1 MISLLDLD
9 IVGYRSAA
17 SCEPNK
23 VKLER
28 EPLEF
33 AIARCDDLMRRILHE
48 TNAHSYRGFIS
59 GPDNFRYSI
68 DPTYKANRV
77 DTERPAWLQPVR
89 EHLVVNWNA
98 IVSDGIEADD
108 NLGISQCME
117 YDETCIA
124 SIDKDLLQIPGHHYN
139 FVTGVWTHITPLDGW
154 KHFYI
159 QLIMGDKSD
168 NIQGYDGKMR
178 PKVPK
183 FLQGYVDAI
192 NAAGSPREMF
202 DVVADIYELGE
213 EAMIRNAKLLYI
225 WRQPDDYWGVPTLG
239 YEE

>member
-1 MISLLDLD
+1 MIALLDLD

-28 EPLEF
+28 EPLPF
-33 AIARCDDLMRRILHE
+33 AIARCDELMRRILHE
-48 TNAHSYRGFIS
+48 TNARSYKGFIS

-68 DPTYKANRV
+68 DPNYKANRV
-77 DTERPAWLQPVR
+77 NTVRPEWLQPVR

-117 YDETCIA
+117 YDETVIC

-139 FVTGVWTHITPLDGW
+139 FVTGVWTHISPLEGW
-154 KHFYI
+154 KHFYT

-168 NIQGYDGKMR
+168 NIPGYDGLMR
-178 PKVPK
+178 PKIPK
-183 FLQGYVDAI
+183 FLQPIIDSI
-192 NAAGSPREMF
+192 NACHSEQAMYQVVS
-202 DVVADIYELGE
+202 DVYELGE
-213 EAMIRNAKLLYI
+213 EALQRNGTLLYI
-225 WRQPDDYWGVPTLG
+225 WRQPDDKWIIPTT
-239 YEE
+239 